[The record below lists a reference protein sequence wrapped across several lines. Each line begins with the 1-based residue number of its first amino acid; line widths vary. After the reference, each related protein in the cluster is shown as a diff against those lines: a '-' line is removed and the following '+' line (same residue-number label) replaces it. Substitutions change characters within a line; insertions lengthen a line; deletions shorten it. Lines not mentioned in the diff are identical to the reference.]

1 MGDRLGNGE
10 VACVYKGRASAME
23 RLCVEWVMELRESR
37 PSGWKTLGGRLD
49 VDVDGCGVYL
59 SVYSGWGTVE

>member
-1 MGDRLGNGE
+1 
-10 VACVYKGRASAME
+10 ME